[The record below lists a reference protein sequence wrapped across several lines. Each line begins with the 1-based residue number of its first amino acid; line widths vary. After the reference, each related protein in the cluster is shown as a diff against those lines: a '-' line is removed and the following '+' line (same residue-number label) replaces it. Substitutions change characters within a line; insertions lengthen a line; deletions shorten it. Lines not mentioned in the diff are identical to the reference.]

1 MGWFPI
7 GYVRL
12 MNDDRKSNLN
22 KSNLKKK
29 NFDKMNDILNGLDFP
44 FPKYRKRRFFLQ
56 NYQKIKLK
64 NRFR

>member
-22 KSNLKKK
+22 KSNLKIEKK
-29 NFDKMNDILNGLDFP
+29 EKIERKCHDYALNEGKFA
-44 FPKYRKRRFFLQ
+44 YWARISNQ
-56 NYQKIKLK
+56 
-64 NRFR
+64 